1 MKSCFFT
8 KKRISKHLESRQI
21 PEGSQTVPKKKSLWW
36 KGKECLREKKKKNLF
51 NLVSY
56 EGCSKSNASYF
67 ITMAHNIRGRCWW
80 YGTRGWIF
88 PSVFCYFLLPCDR
101 WQQRGTQTKWHLTWK
116 CLWSKGV
123 ELNSAMQKKKMTS
136 IGIQWYSP
144 NVYQD
149 QTVDV
154 RTVRQWTVRFS
165 SDNSSMK
172 DKPHSRWPCTA
183 VTP

>member
-1 MKSCFFT
+1 M
-8 KKRISKHLESRQI
+8 ISKLSYLILVIQNLIWFMLSKYRKNIWGLIQKKCLLLYFFGPQPQRQMFMVWQERLNLPASIPLHLVAMWQMAA
-21 PEGSQTVPKKKSLWW
+21 EGHTDKMASDMEVPMK
-36 KGKECLREKKKKNLF
+36 
-51 NLVSY
+51 
-56 EGCSKSNASYF
+56 
-67 ITMAHNIRGRCWW
+67 
-80 YGTRGWIF
+80 
-88 PSVFCYFLLPCDR
+88 
-101 WQQRGTQTKWHLTWK
+101 QRGGTEFLHA
-116 CLWSKGV
+116 
-123 ELNSAMQKKKMTS
+123 EKKKMTS